1 MFQKKTITFLASSV
15 PPRMACGQAR
25 RTADVALPPLLPI
38 VEAEGHWIVR
48 HVAGWRGPS
57 MLSLT
62 LSFLREAEKD
72 VVCGGAHLL
81 VFSLDSHSYWGGE
94 RKEWQ
99 NFCVASGDISPW
111 SNMNIIKKNVFVLY
125 AYGGK
130 NKVYCFLRTPIATLI
145 PPAIRCFTENYT
157 PLIWR
162 TQSIMSGWTC
172 KNSQVSWPCLAR
184 ILILLI
190 AVSSMRDC

>member
-38 VEAEGHWIVR
+38 VEAEGRWIVR

-81 VFSLDSHSYWGGE
+81 VFSLDSHSYWGGGE
-94 RKEWQ
+94 KRVAEFLCCFRRHFSLIQYEYYKKEC
-99 NFCVASGDISPW
+99 FCV
-111 SNMNIIKKNVFVLY
+111 V
-125 AYGGK
+125 
-130 NKVYCFLRTPIATLI
+130 C
-145 PPAIRCFTENYT
+145 
-157 PLIWR
+157 IWR
-162 TQSIMSGWTC
+162 EKQSLLFSQ
-172 KNSQVSWPCLAR
+172 NSYCYLN
-184 ILILLI
+184 
-190 AVSSMRDC
+190 SSCYKVFHWKLHSSDMENSIHHVRMDM